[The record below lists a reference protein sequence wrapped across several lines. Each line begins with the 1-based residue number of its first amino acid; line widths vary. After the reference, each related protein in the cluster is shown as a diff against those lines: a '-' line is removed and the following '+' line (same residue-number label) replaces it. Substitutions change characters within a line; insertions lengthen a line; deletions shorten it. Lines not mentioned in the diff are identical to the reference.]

1 MKNVNATED
10 VIMTGFIDDVLN
22 KVKNELADGEYAT
35 WSDFCVVV
43 SLPKLYSTEM
53 YSQITIWGEEDNYGV
68 RSFSIYAGSE
78 DDTVFQL
85 YTNDDTMTELKDALA
100 KVMKKMLADIALDE
114 DGNNPTGSAGKDVM
128 VAPSTKEV
136 LEFLQFEEDTSILY
150 PFAVLPKDVKKRQ
163 LNAIVARCPDDDTE
177 SIFLAAKEVLGDN
190 PILKDNAK
198 VAAIH
203 EQYQS
208 QKASLDCEQARMAGL
223 CADIGKHYGEN
234 YIRTRHHL
242 IIEGYD
248 RDYIYRSEKAL
259 LRDWLNTLIEGCYGG
274 DDMWKND
281 IPFVVKVTGARIPG
295 ISQAPAGKSG
305 GPQKWKASVDL
316 YDARTKDSWNVHLGT
331 YFHMTDAIMAR
342 MSFLGRIRNINLAD
356 RDAIMMVA
364 KEFQAEAK
372 AVSCSSA
379 KPFDSFLYDGVP
391 FYPVGRFLE
400 GESFKDIV
408 RNLRLDPDLGIC
420 RPGYTYECKHEYV
433 YEDFIK
439 QSPVKDADIFYCP
452 TTGRFYVPCT
462 NDLQVYTGAFA
473 QI

>member
-22 KVKNELADGEYAT
+22 KVTNEQADGEYAT

-43 SLPKLYSTEM
+43 SLPKPYSREKYTHM
-53 YSQITIWGEEDNYGV
+53 NIWGEEDNYGV
-68 RSFSIYAGSE
+68 QSFGIYVGSE
-78 DDTVFQL
+78 EDIVFNL
-85 YTNDDTMTELKDALA
+85 HTNDDTMTELRAALA
-100 KVMKKMLADIALDE
+100 KAMKMLLD
-114 DGNNPTGSAGKDVM
+114 DNPTGIAGKDVM

-163 LNAIVARCPDDDTE
+163 LNAIVACCPDDDTE
-177 SIFLAAKEVLGDN
+177 TIFLAAKEVLGDN
-190 PILKDNAK
+190 PILKDHAK

-208 QKASLDCEQARMAGL
+208 QRASFDREQARMAGL

-248 RDYIYRSEKAL
+248 RDYSYRSEKAL
-259 LRDWLNTLIEGCYGG
+259 LRDWLDTLIEGCYGG

-281 IPFVVKVTGARIPG
+281 IPFIVEVTGARIPG

-342 MSFLGRIRNINLAD
+342 MSFLGRIRNVELTD
-356 RDAIMMVA
+356 RDAIMKVA

-372 AVSCSSA
+372 AVSSSTA

-408 RNLRLDPDLGIC
+408 RCLRLDPDLGVC
-420 RPGYTYECKHEYV
+420 KPGYTYECKHEYV
-433 YEDFIK
+433 YEDFMK
-439 QSPVKDADIFYCP
+439 QSPVKDADVFYCP